1 MSLQAVRRPL
11 KDDLI
16 QYIASRTPVLF
27 FQRVVEEIEAAHFAA
42 HQHAGTFEAPE
53 RFRVQPQLTHYR
65 SNEALRKAASDAGL
79 VVAAPHTEPKGERF
93 SLVASGEIRF
103 GQICVPFDNRIPR
116 PAKHRKAIAAVN
128 GRLEPAHADLF
139 SGVTEPL
146 PDGLGCL
153 IVAVKAHK
161 SEPQSVPFGV
171 MVGVP
176 YSSLADWHVFV
187 PVSEVMAAYHPEEKI
202 EVPDLAFA
210 TLKRRMGES
219 EK

>member
-11 KDDLI
+11 KEDLI
-16 QYIASRTPVLF
+16 HYIASRTPALF
-27 FQRVVEEIEAAHFAA
+27 FQRVVEETEAGHFAA
-42 HQHAGTFEAPE
+42 HQHAATFESPE
-53 RFRVQPQLTHYR
+53 RFRVQPQLQHYR
-65 SNEALRKAASDAGL
+65 SNEALRKAAADAGMT
-79 VVAAPHTEPKGERF
+79 VAAPHTEPKGERF

-103 GQICVPFDNRIPR
+103 GQICVPFENRFPR

-139 SGVTEPL
+139 SGSNEPL

-153 IVAVKAHK
+153 IVAVKPHRR
-161 SEPQSVPFGV
+161 EPQSVPFGV
-171 MVGVP
+171 MIGVP
-176 YSSLADWHVFV
+176 YSSLKDWHLLV
-187 PVSEVMAAYHPEEKI
+187 PVSDVMAAYHPEEKI

-219 EK
+219 ET